1 MTANVLDGLLL
12 DSVVADMHRLAAVN
26 SFFAEGPAGGPAP
39 SARAYRAARGRRPYR
54 RISYALVTPK
64 RQGEIGRLAEQ
75 VFTERYSGFGALR
88 DLDWAVLGRLL
99 AGRSTGRGELL
110 SFLFFD
116 KHYIEGLLDMGRR
129 DAKRWL
135 RRHPAFWCADSAHD
149 FDLDPA
155 RATEERELASIG
167 EWRELRARR

>member
-1 MTANVLDGLLL
+1 MLNGSDPGRVAIVL
-12 DSVVADMHRLAAVN
+12 
-26 SFFAEGPAGGPAP
+26 PGGG
-39 SARAYRAARGRRPYR
+39 ARGAYEVGAL
-54 RISYALVTPK
+54 SYALMTPK

-75 VFTERYSGFGALR
+75 VFTERYSGLGALR
-88 DLDWAVLGRLL
+88 DLDWAVLGCLL
-99 AGRSTGRGELL
+99 AGRTIGRGELL

-116 KHYIEGLLDMGRR
+116 KRYISALLDMGRR

-135 RRHPAFWCADSAHD
+135 KRHPGFWCADSAHD